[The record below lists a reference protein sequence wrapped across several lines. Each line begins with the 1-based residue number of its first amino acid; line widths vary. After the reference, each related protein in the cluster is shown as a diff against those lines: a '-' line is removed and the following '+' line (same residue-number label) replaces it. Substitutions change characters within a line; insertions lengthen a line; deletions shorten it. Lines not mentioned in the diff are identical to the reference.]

1 MTEMEQYRMAV
12 KEYASKNIDYL
23 FHNQGDE
30 HALIILTNLFMNA
43 KNHVRI
49 AANKLY
55 NDEVVNTKD
64 YIDSMRSFLDRNDT
78 KLSILITRKPSKDEI
93 KNSPKENTFYW
104 MLFNHPAY
112 SQGRVEIKEGKGK
125 SFYDKDGQQIN
136 FCTGDDKMY
145 RLENAIVERKAIAN
159 FGDSEMTGKLI
170 ETFDRVFP
178 IIDSVVELKD
188 YYVE

>member
-1 MTEMEQYRMAV
+1 MAV
-12 KEYASKNIDYL
+12 KEYASNNTDYL

-30 HALIILTNLFMNA
+30 HALIILTNLFVNA
-43 KNHVRI
+43 KDHVRI

-55 NDEVVNTKD
+55 NDEVVNTKE
-64 YIDSMRSFLDRNDT
+64 YIESMRTFLDKNDT
-78 KLSILITRKPSKDEI
+78 KLSILITKKPSKEEI
-93 KNSPKENTFYW
+93 KKSPKENTFYW

-112 SQGRVEIKEGKGK
+112 SQGRVEIKEGNGK
-125 SFYDKDGQQIN
+125 SFHDKDGQQIN

-178 IIDSVVELKD
+178 NIDSIVELKD
-188 YYVE
+188 FYVE